1 MAEIILTKENFE
13 NEVLKSNIP
22 VIVDFWAT
30 WCGPCKMIAPEIEKL
45 ANEFDGKVK
54 VCKLNVDENTEIAIK
69 YQVMSIPTIA
79 LFKNGEVDNKAI
91 GYQTAEELKEVLK
104 IQ

>member
-1 MAEIILTKENFE
+1 MTEIIVTKENFE
-13 NEVLKSNIP
+13 KEVLKSDIP

-45 ANEFDGKVK
+45 AKELDGKVK

-69 YQVMSIPTIA
+69 YQVMSIPTVI
-79 LFKNGEVDNKAI
+79 LFNNGEVEKKAV
-91 GYQTAEELKEVLK
+91 GYRTADELKEVFE

>member
-1 MAEIILTKENFE
+1 MAEIIVTKENFE
-13 NEVLKSNIP
+13 NEVLKSDIP

-45 ANEFDGKVK
+45 ATELDGKVK

-69 YQVMSIPTIA
+69 YQVMSIPTVV
-79 LFKNGEVDNKAI
+79 LFKNGEVDNKVI
-91 GYQTAEELKEVLK
+91 GYQTAEELMEALK